1 MELRHLRYFVAVA
14 EALSFTRAAERLHI
28 AQPPLSMQI
37 RALEEELGAALFH
50 RTKRRVSLTAAGHAF
65 LLRARQILADAETAR
80 DEVGRA
86 ARGELG
92 RLRIGFTS
100 SLPYSPAFGD
110 VLRAYR
116 AACPA
121 VDVQLREM
129 FTGDQFDALR
139 RDALDVA
146 LVRQP
151 AESAPEGVTMREIG
165 RDPLRIVTHT
175 AHRLAAAGAVSM
187 ADLRDEAFI
196 TFPSDAG
203 TGLPAM
209 LARLCRE
216 AGFEPR
222 VVQIAREAT
231 TQISLAV
238 AGLGLALLPAP
249 LECVKLPRAC
259 YLPIRD
265 IDAAFP
271 LCVATASGAP
281 NPVVAGFLAVLDA
294 VTAQAGGVLSR

>member
-110 VLRAYR
+110 VLR
-116 AACPA
+116 
-121 VDVQLREM
+121 
-129 FTGDQFDALR
+129 
-139 RDALDVA
+139 
-146 LVRQP
+146 
-151 AESAPEGVTMREIG
+151 G
-165 RDPLRIVTHT
+165 RDVDTVVHLASIVSPPPSLPISRRT
-175 AHRLAAAGAVSM
+175 AGA
-187 ADLRDEAFI
+187 ARRRPRPLG
-196 TFPSDAG
+196 SDRSSS
-203 TGLPAM
+203 
-209 LARLCRE
+209 ARRR
-216 AGFEPR
+216 P
-222 VVQIAREAT
+222 
-231 TQISLAV
+231 
-238 AGLGLALLPAP
+238 
-249 LECVKLPRAC
+249 
-259 YLPIRD
+259 
-265 IDAAFP
+265 
-271 LCVATASGAP
+271 TA
-281 NPVVAGFLAVLDA
+281 
-294 VTAQAGGVLSR
+294 